1 MLIAH
6 QLRPPWVAEDF
17 AGRVL
22 PFHGA
27 VASAAISPT
36 AGRSAFPECQ
46 IAAIARAH
54 GAAMS
59 TRNVDDF

>member
-6 QLRPPWVAEDF
+6 QLRPPWVAEDS

-22 PFHGA
+22 PFDGA
-27 VASAAISPT
+27 VASAAIF
-36 AGRSAFPECQ
+36 ADGGRSPFPERQ

-54 GAAMS
+54 GAVMS